1 MELPEVVVAALLG
14 GMLAMLVF
22 LLVMWRS
29 VRDTVLAFFPLL
41 LAAGLTCVTLVV
53 LGKPFDFANVI
64 VLPMLIGMGV
74 DNGVHLVH
82 RHRTAPDE
90 IDVLGS
96 STARA
101 VFFAA
106 LTAVLSFGSLAFASH
121 RGLASFGQ
129 MLTLG
134 VLVTLVCYVV
144 VLPAV
149 LEWDDRRH
157 ARRGRHRAAGA
168 SAA

>member
-1 MELPEVVVAALLG
+1 MVLVLL
-14 GMLAMLVF
+14 
-22 LLVMWRS
+22 LLWRS
-29 VRDTVLAFFPLL
+29 AWDTVLAFFPLA
-41 LAAGLTCVTLVV
+41 LAAVVTCAALVL
-53 LGKPFDFANVI
+53 LGQPFNFTNVI
-64 VLPMLIGMGV
+64 VLPMLVGMGV

-90 IDVLGS
+90 VDVLAT

-106 LTAVLSFGSLAFASH
+106 LTTMLSFGSLAFASH

-149 LEWDDRRH
+149 LEWDDRR
-157 ARRGRHRAAGA
+157 RR
-168 SAA
+168 